1 MTLTTH
7 IVAGAAGAR
16 LFASSPVEGFIIGW
30 LSHYVLD
37 SIIHWD
43 YPLASANPEIFTA
56 ESNGKL
62 SLKNKAVIGDFIKV
76 SIDVLLGFFLAFTF
90 LDYRSDPRYLL
101 ILAGGLG
108 SVIPDFLQFVF
119 VVWKNK
125 YIRHFQRFH
134 NMLHAKTDINDRP
147 ILGIASQVALIVI
160 ILILFNFTY

>member
-37 SIIHWD
+37 SIVHWD
-43 YPLASANPEIFTA
+43 YPLASVGPEIFTV
-56 ESNGKL
+56 ESQGKL
-62 SLKNKAVIGDFIKV
+62 SLKNRAVIGDFIKV
-76 SIDVLLGFFLAFTF
+76 IIDVCLGFFLAFTF
-90 LDYRSDPRYLL
+90 LDYRTDPRYLL

-108 SVIPDFLQFVF
+108 SVIPDFLQFIF
-119 VVWKNK
+119 VVWKNRFIG
-125 YIRHFQRFH
+125 YFQKFH

-147 ILGIASQVALIVI
+147 LLGITFQAALIII
-160 ILILFNFTY
+160 ILVLFNFTY